1 MTFIEFEKA
10 RIISYIYL
18 FIKFLLL
25 FNIIN
30 ASLIDY
36 SNLLDFNILQS
47 RFLSQLG
54 FHNQQQTL
62 LYPLGWHIQL
72 KILLGKT
79 HWRKRQSYY

>member
-54 FHNQQQTL
+54 
-62 LYPLGWHIQL
+62 WHIE
-72 KILLGKT
+72 
-79 HWRKRQSYY
+79 RKRFFYQLGSHSQ